1 MKIGK
6 VNYCYT
12 KMLLVQVDGINL
24 KLAFGQATLS
34 VKSLLQTQVE
44 DEDEDEDEDEVDDK
58 MVMRKPYPILL

>member
-12 KMLLVQVDGINL
+12 KMLLVQIDGINL

-44 DEDEDEDEDEVDDK
+44 DEDEDEVDGK

>member
-12 KMLLVQVDGINL
+12 KMLLVQVDVINL

-44 DEDEDEDEDEVDDK
+44 DEDEDEVDGK

>member
-44 DEDEDEDEDEVDDK
+44 DEDEDEVDGK

>member
-44 DEDEDEDEDEVDDK
+44 DEDEDEDEVDGK